1 MFFISKPVIY
11 TGFFFSTKR
20 KADNFI
26 YILTSS
32 CTSHLKNLYLLSYS
46 LEEKEVL
53 PLSNGQAPIKIHV
66 TTNIYNGSSKDSIE
80 WVGFGQYLE
89 KDGSSYIKYE
99 EEIEEGTIKTIVK
112 VSGNEGLILRSGAV
126 KMRLAFLLNKK
137 RNGSYETPYGTF
149 LMVTDTKRLG
159 MEKEAHS
166 PSGLIDILYD
176 LNTNGNKNGTYHMT
190 INFKEETVQA

>member
-1 MFFISKPVIY
+1 M
-11 TGFFFSTKR
+11 
-20 KADNFI
+20 
-26 YILTSS
+26 
-32 CTSHLKNLYLLSYS
+32 
-46 LEEKEVL
+46 L

-190 INFKEETVQA
+190 IQLKEEKVQA